1 MHACMAVGGTR
12 HQGCDDN
19 RGRQQTAYAGGPM
32 HMGVGDTRAQA
43 ARKMFGPRRGHKP
56 AAQPF
61 MHQELAVRPFP
72 CVLGRVV
79 RA

>member
-1 MHACMAVGGTR
+1 MHTCVAVGGAR

-19 RGRQQTAYAGGPM
+19 SGHQQTACARGPV
-32 HMGVGDTRAQA
+32 HMGVGDARAQA
-43 ARKMFGPRRGHKP
+43 ARKMFGPRRGRKL